1 MDATAALVDRVAGAS
16 VRRRE
21 APALHACRLTRRF
34 SGGRGVFGVD
44 LSLAPGE
51 LVALVGPSGAG
62 KTTLLRLLAG
72 LEMADDGEVLRDGE
86 PFRRPRRGDTRV
98 ALVFQQAR
106 LVGRIDAV
114 HNVLAGRL
122 GHLPRWRG
130 MLGRFRP
137 QDWDA
142 AFAALDRVGLA
153 DRAGDRADRLSGGEQ
168 QRVMI
173 ARALA
178 QAPSVLLADEPVASL
193 DPDNAARIMD
203 LLRDCAARGMAV
215 LASLHQP
222 QLAQAYATRILRIE
236 GGRLQEAP
244 SRG

>member
-1 MDATAALVDRVAGAS
+1 MDATAALIKRVAA
-16 VRRRE
+16 RAATRRE
-21 APALHACRLTRRF
+21 ASALSARGLTRAYA
-34 SGGRGVFGVD
+34 SGRGVFGID

-72 LEMADDGEVLRDGE
+72 LETADEGEVLRDGE
-86 PFRRPRRGDTRV
+86 PFRSPRRGDARV

-114 HNVLAGRL
+114 HNVLGGRL

-130 MLGRFRP
+130 LLGRFRP

-178 QAPSVLLADEPVASL
+178 QSPRVLLADEPVASL

-222 QLAQAYATRILRIE
+222 RLAQDYATRVVRIE

-244 SRG
+244 AQG